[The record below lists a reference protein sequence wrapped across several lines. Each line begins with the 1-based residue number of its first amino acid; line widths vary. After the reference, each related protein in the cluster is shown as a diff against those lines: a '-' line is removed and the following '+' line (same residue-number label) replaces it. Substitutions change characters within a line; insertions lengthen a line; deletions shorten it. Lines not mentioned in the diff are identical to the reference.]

1 MTRFVSVVLVMTAL
15 SSAAQ
20 AQDHPQILL
29 ITRERIKPG
38 AEAEFAQLEEAMAA
52 SCARLG
58 CPHRWLA
65 TRSLTGAADVWWFNV
80 FASDADRERVTKA
93 FEANPPLMAALN
105 ELAVRKRRLAEPPV
119 DVVGAFQPG
128 LSSGA
133 RWRVGHDRFV
143 VVQVTR
149 AGHAM
154 PGSVF
159 VTADGITVVVV
170 STGHREEADRL
181 AAIAGHETRVFEVR
195 PTWSMPSDA
204 WVAAN
209 PELWKR

>member
-1 MTRFVSVVLVMTAL
+1 MASLAG
-15 SSAAQ
+15 AAQ

-29 ITRERIKPG
+29 ITQERIKPN
-38 AEAEFAQLEEAMAA
+38 AEPEFATLEEAMAVT
-52 SCARLG
+52 CARLG

-80 FASDADRERVTKA
+80 FASEADRERVTKA
-93 FEANPPLMAALN
+93 FAANPPLMAALN
-105 ELAVRKRRLAEPPV
+105 ELAVRKRSLAEPHV
-119 DVVGAFQPG
+119 DVVGTFQPE

-149 AGHAM
+149 TGRAM

-159 VTADGITVVVV
+159 LTADGTRVIVV
-170 STGHREEADRL
+170 STGNRDEAGRL
-181 AAIAGHETRVFEVR
+181 AATAGHETRIFEVR
-195 PTWSMPSDA
+195 PTWSMPSDTWMA
-204 WVAAN
+204 DN